1 MNAQSE
7 IYPLIF
13 TDLDGT
19 LLDHHNYSA
28 SPADALIVQLK
39 ADNIGQVIPV
49 TSKTRE
55 ELSVLRETIPLDYSI
70 GVTENGS
77 VIDDRA
83 GALPSAL
90 PSALS
95 GAKRNAQTHILG
107 VSYHDIL
114 MHIADLP
121 AELRQHINGFNAMSA
136 AQIADATGLS
146 LADAQRASEREAT
159 EPFLWSGTDKALADA
174 QSLLAQAGVELQRG
188 GRFYHLTGKATKA
201 MAIRK
206 IVSALSANSPQKR
219 IISIALGDGPNDLG
233 MIEVADYG
241 VIMPNPDGVT
251 IASKCPHVRTA
262 PHPGPKGWIVAVQN
276 ILAELGFNLH
286 KS

>member
-1 MNAQSE
+1 MKAQSE

-28 SPADALIVQLK
+28 SPADVLIAQLT
-39 ADNIGQVIPV
+39 ADNIGQLIPV

-55 ELSVLRETIPLDYSI
+55 ELFVLRKSIPLDYSI

-83 GALPSAL
+83 GV
-90 PSALS
+90 LS
-95 GAKRNAQTHILG
+95 GAKSDAHTHILG
-107 VSYHDIL
+107 VHYNDIL
-114 MHIADLP
+114 AQIAALP
-121 AELRQHINGFNAMSA
+121 IELRRHIDGFSTMSA
-136 AQIADATGLS
+136 AQIAAATGLP
-146 LADAQRASEREAT
+146 LADAQRASQREAS
-159 EPFLWSGTDKALADA
+159 EPFLWSGTDEALADT

-206 IVSALSANSPQKR
+206 IVSALSLQRPHQR
-219 IISIALGDGPNDLG
+219 IVSIALGDGPNDLG
-233 MIEVADYG
+233 MIEAADYG

-251 IASKCPHVRTA
+251 ISSAKNHVRTA

-276 ILAELGFNLH
+276 ILAELGFNLR

>member
-1 MNAQSE
+1 MAQSKP
-7 IYPLIF
+7 YPVIF

-28 SPADALIVQLK
+28 SPADVLIAQLT
-39 ADNIGQVIPV
+39 ADNIGQLIPV

-55 ELSVLRETIPLDYSI
+55 ELFVLRKSIPLDYSI

-83 GALPSAL
+83 GVLP
-90 PSALS
+90 PALS
-95 GAKRNAQTHILG
+95 GANGDAQTHILG
-107 VSYHDIL
+107 ADYHYIL
-114 MHIADLP
+114 AQITALP
-121 AELRQHINGFNAMSA
+121 IELRQHIRGFSAMSA
-136 AQIADATGLS
+136 AQIAAETGLPI
-146 LADAQRASEREAT
+146 ADARRAAKREAS
-159 EPFLWSGTDKALADA
+159 EPFLWSGTQQALAKA
-174 QSLLAQAGVELQRG
+174 QSLLADRGLELQRG

-206 IVSALSANSPQKR
+206 IVSALSLQRPHQR
-219 IISIALGDGPNDLG
+219 IVSIALGDGPNDLG
-233 MIEVADYG
+233 MIEAADYG

-251 IASKCPHVRTA
+251 ISSAKNHVRTA

-276 ILAELGFNLH
+276 ILAELGFNLR